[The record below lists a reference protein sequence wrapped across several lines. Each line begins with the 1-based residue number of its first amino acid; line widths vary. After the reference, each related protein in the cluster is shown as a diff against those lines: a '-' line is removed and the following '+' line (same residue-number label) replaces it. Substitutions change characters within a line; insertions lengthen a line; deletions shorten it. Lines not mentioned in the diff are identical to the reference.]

1 MLGQIPVPQPASIH
15 LPWDALTASASGP
28 AVWTVDPATMTVTL
42 APVTIASFGETDVTI
57 ASGLTPGQQIVA
69 AGSQLLYPG
78 RVVSAAS
85 VAP

>member
-1 MLGQIPVPQPASIH
+1 
-15 LPWDALTASASGP
+15 
-28 AVWTVDPATMTVTL
+28 MTVTL
-42 APVTIASFGETDVTI
+42 APVTIASFGEADLTI